1 MWTFALGVAVAVL
14 AIPVIVAVWAVFI
27 AKIDQ

>member
-1 MWTFALGVAVAVL
+1 MWTFALSVAVAVL
-14 AIPVIVAVWAVFI
+14 AIPVIVVVWAVFI